1 PALLRLPPSS
11 LRRPPSGCQPSSLQL
26 PIIEEMVELKPIFK
40 KAYWSLAAAGLVY
53 VLFVCSL
60 TFPEV
65 QRFVLYANKINPT
78 LWQDVNQVE
87 QFGFLR
93 TQVQPFHLVTPDNET
108 LYGWH
113 LMPLHLCLEHE
124 QELMENPTSGPAEDY
139 TKTVAHRLLADD
151 PNARVVVSFHGNAAH
166 LGSAQRPATY
176 NTMLSLS
183 TPSNPVH
190 VFAIDYRGF
199 GVSTGSPSEE
209 GLITDGVA
217 LINFLTA
224 GAYNI
229 PTSRIVIMGQSLG
242 TAVTTAVAE
251 RFAFGSSNPSALQP
265 AIKNAEPFAGVVLLA
280 AFSSLS
286 NVIQSYSLKGL
297 TPPMLSPLIQYPR
310 AQQWLLSHIVDH
322 WDTGARLARLTGVSP
337 GGSDSSNTNYT
348 DKSLDLTIVHSFDD
362 VEIPWYE
369 GRRVWEA
376 ATGKDLK
383 HAPGSLV
390 YVKTEDGNPSEV
402 KIWKNEINKGGTEIV
417 KKVRWER
424 IRYGGHNRV
433 ASGSVAGLAVMRAF
447 EK

>member
-1 PALLRLPPSS
+1 
-11 LRRPPSGCQPSSLQL
+11 
-26 PIIEEMVELKPIFK
+26 
-40 KAYWSLAAAGLVY
+40 
-53 VLFVCSL
+53 
-60 TFPEV
+60 
-65 QRFVLYANKINPT
+65 
-78 LWQDVNQVE
+78 
-87 QFGFLR
+87 
-93 TQVQPFHLVTPDNET
+93 
-108 LYGWH
+108 
-113 LMPLHLCLEHE
+113 
-124 QELMENPTSGPAEDY
+124 
-139 TKTVAHRLLADD
+139 
-151 PNARVVVSFHGNAAH
+151 
-166 LGSAQRPATY
+166 
-176 NTMLSLS
+176 MLSLS

-199 GVSTGSPSEE
+199 GVSTGTPSEE

-224 GAYNI
+224 GAFNI

-297 TPPMLSPLIQYPR
+297 TPPILSPLMQYPR
-310 AQQWLLSHIVDH
+310 AQQWLLGHIVDH
-322 WDTGARLARLTGVSP
+322 WDTSARLARLTGVSP
-337 GGSDSSNTNYT
+337 VGSDSSETDYT

-376 ATGKDLK
+376 ATGDHLKD
-383 HAPGSLV
+383 APGSLV
-390 YVKTEDGNPSEV
+390 YVKTEDSNPSEV
-402 KIWKNEINKGGTEIV
+402 KIWKNEINNNDGTDIV

-424 IRYGGHNRV
+424 VRYGGMSTHFPLYVKHNRLTRNSSGHNRV

-447 EK
+447 EQ